1 MLPHPDRTASSAVPS
16 VQEAMRAWR
25 ARHPQATFAEIEVEA
40 TRQVAAV
47 RAELI
52 QSALEAGEP
61 ASAPDCVACGRAMI
75 RAGTQTRT
83 IITSSQEAVTVRGQ
97 RYRCPA
103 CGAGI
108 FPPR

>member
-1 MLPHPDRTASSAVPS
+1 MLPRSDRAESIAAPS

-25 ARHPQATFAEIEVEA
+25 ARHPHATFAEIEVAA

-52 QSALEAGEP
+52 RSALESGEP
-61 ASAPDCVACGRAMI
+61 AIAPDCGACGRAMI
-75 RAGTQTRT
+75 RAGIQTRT
-83 IITSSQEAVTVRGQ
+83 IITSHQEAVTVRGQ

-103 CGAGI
+103 CGAGL